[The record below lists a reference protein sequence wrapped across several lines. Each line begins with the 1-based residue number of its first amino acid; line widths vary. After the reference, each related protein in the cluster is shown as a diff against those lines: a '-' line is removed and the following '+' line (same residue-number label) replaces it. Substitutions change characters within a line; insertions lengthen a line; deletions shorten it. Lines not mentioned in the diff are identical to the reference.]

1 MSPWQCLW
9 KDFNNFF
16 DNISFNEEMSKT
28 DLKYN
33 IKGFLIKQIINR
45 GTKIYFK
52 EPYICWD
59 IIEINDVAYM
69 LIGPPHNC

>member
-1 MSPWQCLW
+1 
-9 KDFNNFF
+9 
-16 DNISFNEEMSKT
+16 MSKT

-33 IKGFLIKQIINR
+33 MKGLPIRHIINR